1 MKVSGME
8 DKIKALEKY
17 NFWDG
22 KLPHLGFLRKTYT
35 DNILSYSGNKLIKVI
50 VGQRRAGKSYILRQ
64 IADELMSNGVNPNN
78 IFYFNMEFIDFDFV
92 RHYSDLEE
100 LLQQYKAKLKPE
112 GKIYLLIDEI
122 QNIAEWERFVNSY
135 SQDFTAEYELF
146 ISGSNSKMLSGE
158 LATLLSGR
166 YVCFEV
172 FPFSF
177 KEYAGITEQELS
189 KQTYIK
195 YLESGGLPEF
205 FTLPSEETRR
215 HYTAS
220 VMDTV
225 LLRDIIQH
233 FSVKDPKLLEDIFVY
248 LVNNASNLV
257 SINNVANFMKS
268 NGRKTTYDTVA
279 NYIGFIEDAF
289 LMHKAERYDIKGK
302 DTIAGTSKYY
312 ANDLAF
318 KNYLYSGFGYGIGY
332 KLENLIYLELR
343 RAGYEVYVGVMRNKE
358 VDFVAKKAGD
368 ILYVQCTYLLVDELT
383 IKREYTSLEA
393 IDDNYTKIVVSLD
406 DVQLPHYQGIKH
418 IQAWRLDE
426 FLSLE
431 KM

>member
-1 MKVSGME
+1 MQ
-8 DKIKALEKY
+8 DKLTALEKY

-22 KLPHLGFLRKTYT
+22 NLPDLGFLRKTYT
-35 DNILSYSGNKLIKVI
+35 DNILSYSNNKLIKVI

-64 IADELMSNGVNPNN
+64 IANELMSRDVNPNN
-78 IFYFNMEFIDFDFV
+78 IFYFNKEFIDFDFV
-92 RHYSDLEE
+92 RHYSDLEN
-100 LLQQYKAKLKPE
+100 LVKQYKEKLKPK

-135 SQDFTAEYELF
+135 SQDFTAQYELF

-166 YVCFEV
+166 YVTFEV

-177 KEYAGITEQELS
+177 KEYSGITKQELI
-189 KQTYIK
+189 KQTYIN
-195 YLESGGLPEF
+195 YMESGGLPEF
-205 FTLPSEETRR
+205 FTLPNEQTRR

-233 FSVKDPKLLEDIFVY
+233 FSVGDPKLLEDVFVY
-248 LVNNASNLV
+248 LVNNSSNLV
-257 SINNVANFMKS
+257 SINNIANYMKS
-268 NGRKTTYDTVA
+268 SGRKTSYDTVA
-279 NYIGFIEDAF
+279 NYIGYIEDSF

-302 DTIAGTSKYY
+302 DTISGTSKYY

-318 KNYLYSGFGYGIGY
+318 KNYLYSGYGYGIGY
-332 KLENLIYLELR
+332 KLENLVYLELR

-358 VDFVAKKAGD
+358 VDFVAKKANEL
-368 ILYVQCTYLLVDELT
+368 LYVQCAYLLVDEQT
-383 IKREYTSLEA
+383 IKREYASLEA
-393 IDDNYTKIVVSLD
+393 IGDNYTKIVVSLD
-406 DVQLPHYQGIKH
+406 DVQLPKNQGIRH
-418 IQAWRLDE
+418 IQAWRLHE
-426 FLSLE
+426 FLTLDR
-431 KM
+431 M